1 MLSINLFNMHDLT
14 ARSMSRVLA
23 FTIAFITLSYGL
35 CWSTIINIPDD
46 YPTIQ
51 QGIDAS
57 TDGDTVL
64 VQPGTYYENINFN
77 GHNIVLG
84 SLFITTD
91 DASYISATVID
102 ADGLYESVVTF
113 ESGENSSTE
122 LIGFTIKN
130 GRGGNGAGIYCS
142 NSNPCVL
149 NNIISENLSAD
160 GYGGGIYSM
169 GSTMLIKDNII
180 IGNILYADMGGG
192 GSGIACISNDGTV
205 ISNNILIRNDA
216 NAVWGNP
223 STIFLQEC
231 TSTEIINNTVCL
243 NGYYFGLYLL
253 DTEATIKN
261 SIFWE
266 GEDNVEIYGQ
276 NSTFSVTYCN
286 IDGGW
291 EGEGNIDEYSQFVDL
306 ENDDF
311 NICQSSPCIDAGDPS
326 IEDPDGSRSDIG
338 VYFDYHPDCSGGN
351 RIYVDTNGSDESGD
365 GSYEYPYRTIQFA
378 VDLTK
383 HSDTVIVEN
392 GTYYENIGI
401 VGKNAVIAS
410 NYIDSGNE
418 IDILTTIIN
427 SAVPGVCISMTYC
440 WGDMTVTGLSIRNGD
455 RGPGGGMTIW
465 DSSLKITNNRF
476 YDNYRY
482 GHGGGFESRFC
493 DLLVEGNLF
502 YNNHIEAF
510 GAAMAIFHGT
520 ALVKNNT
527 IVGNTSGTR
536 GGGIFF
542 WIYYGHHDYI
552 NNILWDNYAP
562 EDPQI
567 YDYGY
572 GNDPSITYCD
582 IQGGWGGEGNID
594 ADPLF
599 RDPENGD
606 FHLMSTACGDPQ
618 DSPCIDAG
626 DPSIEDIWLDC
637 EWGLGTSLSDMG
649 AYGGGDSTMV
659 GIGDDKEP
667 EVPIRFGL
675 SQNYPN
681 PFNAVTVIRYSLPKP
696 SDVIITIY
704 DILGRKVE
712 TLFDAEQPA
721 GYHQIIWDASDHP
734 SGMYFYRIQAGDFHE
749 SRSCL
754 LLK

>member
-1 MLSINLFNMHDLT
+1 MP
-14 ARSMSRVLA
+14 ALA
-23 FTIAFITLSYGL
+23 S
-35 CWSTIINIPDD
+35 IINIPDD

-57 TDGDTVL
+57 ANGDTVL
-64 VQPGTYYENINFN
+64 VHPGTYYESINFN

-91 DASYISATVID
+91 DTSYISATVID

-130 GRGGNGAGIYCS
+130 GRSVNGAGIYCS
-142 NSNPCVL
+142 NSNPRVL
-149 NNIISENLSAD
+149 NNIISENFSGD
-160 GYGGGIYSM
+160 GYGAGIYSM

-180 IGNILYADMGGG
+180 IGNILTADMGGG

-205 ISNNILIRNDA
+205 ISNNILIRN
-216 NAVWGNP
+216 NCGAVWGIP
-223 STIFLQEC
+223 CLIYLEGC

-261 SIFWE
+261 SIFWQS
-266 GEDNVEIYGQ
+266 EDYVEIYGQ

-286 IDGGW
+286 IKGGW
-291 EGEGNIDEYSQFVDL
+291 EGEGNIDEYAQFVDL

-351 RIYVDTNGSDESGD
+351 RIYVATNGSDESGD

-378 VDLTK
+378 VDLTN
-383 HSDTVIVEN
+383 HNDTVIVDN

-410 NYIDSGNE
+410 NHIDSGNQ
-418 IDILTTIIN
+418 IDIFTTIIN
-427 SAVPGVCISMTYC
+427 SAVPGRCISMVYC

-455 RGPGGGMTIW
+455 RGPGGGMRIW
-465 DSSLKITNNRF
+465 DSSLNVTNNRF
-476 YDNYRY
+476 YDNYLY

-493 DLLVEGNLF
+493 DLLVEGHLF
-502 YNNHIEAF
+502 YDNHIEAF
-510 GAAMAIFHGT
+510 GAAMAIFYGT

-536 GGGIFF
+536 GGGIFN
-542 WIYYGHHDYI
+542 WVYYGDHDYI

-567 YDYGY
+567 YNYGY

-582 IQGGWGGEGNID
+582 IQGGWEGEGNINCNPD
-594 ADPLF
+594 FCSMEFDNYRLQETSCCIGAGENGETIGALGVGCSCEYIAGDVNHNGTFLELDDVVTLIGMYRGSVVPPYECPCPPHGDNFTPTADP
-599 RDPENGD
+599 NGNCVALELND
-606 FHLMSTACGDPQ
+606 VVTE
-618 DSPCIDAG
+618 
-626 DPSIEDIWLDC
+626 IEAYR
-637 EWGLGTSLSDMG
+637 GTSEASSCPDCPGSLRLIREHD
-649 AYGGGDSTMV
+649 DSS
-659 GIGDDKEP
+659 P
-667 EVPIRFGL
+667 
-675 SQNYPN
+675 
-681 PFNAVTVIRYSLPKP
+681 
-696 SDVIITIY
+696 
-704 DILGRKVE
+704 
-712 TLFDAEQPA
+712 
-721 GYHQIIWDASDHP
+721 
-734 SGMYFYRIQAGDFHE
+734 
-749 SRSCL
+749 
-754 LLK
+754 